1 MAPQHTV
8 LTDMLPHK
16 VVGTVTI
23 LKVFI
28 WTRYQILGL
37 WDVLFEMTK
46 KKKNP
51 TKSVECLPS
60 MCEALGL
67 IPSTT
72 TGCGGAHL

>member
-8 LTDMLPHK
+8 LTDILPHK
-16 VVGTVTI
+16 VVGTATI

-46 KKKNP
+46 NKK
-51 TKSVECLPS
+51 TKTEKPY
-60 MCEALGL
+60 
-67 IPSTT
+67 
-72 TGCGGAHL
+72 